1 MYVMPVFT
9 PNMFASSDALYIAGS
24 SSLPLFRDEPTRLGF
39 VKVFEKALS
48 AAFPENPVKRAGF
61 LDDFQYDQLV
71 GVIRIIQATF
81 TPPYSII
88 IYSLYGMGE
97 VQRGLKAA
105 DEHQGGSSKE
115 ALQVTKFIMVKV
127 SCDARLFLSIN
138 LQTCMFTGLL
148 VTHDCF

>member
-1 MYVMPVFT
+1 MPTWTRAVVTKDVGSFLI
-9 PNMFASSDALYIAGS
+9 DAPMGFDGHPAW
-24 SSLPLFRDEPTRLGF
+24 SL
-39 VKVFEKALS
+39 
-48 AAFPENPVKRAGF
+48 
-61 LDDFQYDQLV
+61 DQLV

-138 LQTCMFTGLL
+138 LQTCMFAE
-148 VTHDCF
+148 THV